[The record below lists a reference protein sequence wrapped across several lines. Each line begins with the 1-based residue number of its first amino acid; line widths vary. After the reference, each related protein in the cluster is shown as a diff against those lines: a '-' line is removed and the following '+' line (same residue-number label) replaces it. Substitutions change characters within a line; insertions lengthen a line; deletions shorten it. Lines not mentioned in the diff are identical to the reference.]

1 MSSRERNSLPAAL
14 HTPSI
19 CPVGAD
25 AIAHRGSRVG
35 VLVLH
40 GFTGSPWEVRPL
52 CEAAIDRGLSVAAPI
67 LPGHAT
73 TVHALDQ
80 VRWHD
85 WLVAAQASHAWLA
98 HHCDVVHL
106 AGFSMGGLLAALL
119 AEQVP
124 KPDRRLALL
133 APAFAVSLPQK
144 WILQVLARVGV
155 VSHLGKADPRLPN
168 GLWPP
173 CYGAIPI
180 HGAQQFL
187 ELMAEVTSK
196 RRVIGGEILH
206 LHGTTDG
213 TIDRQL
219 ARTAVSKTIEGRV
232 RNADIDSG
240 HLLFRDRNAQQALK
254 LTMDFLVDG

>member
-1 MSSRERNSLPAAL
+1 MSSHDRNSLPAAL
-14 HTPSI
+14 HTPSM
-19 CPVGAD
+19 CPVGAQ

-40 GFTGSPWEVRPL
+40 GFTGSPWEVQPL
-52 CEAAIDRGLSVAAPI
+52 CEAAMDRGLSVAAPI

-73 TVHALDQ
+73 TIHALDQ
-80 VRWHD
+80 VQWQD
-85 WLVAAQASHAWLA
+85 WLVAAQLSHAWLA
-98 HHCDVVHL
+98 RNCDVVHL

-119 AEQVP
+119 AEQHP
-124 KPDRRLALL
+124 TPDRRLALL

-155 VSHLGKADPRLPN
+155 VSHLGKADPRLPS
-168 GLWPP
+168 GLRPP
-173 CYGAIPI
+173 CYAAIPI
-180 HGAQQFL
+180 RGAQQFL
-187 ELMAEVTSK
+187 QLMSLVTSK

-206 LHGTTDG
+206 LHGTSDG

-219 ARTAVSKTIEGRV
+219 ARTAVSKAIEGKV

-240 HLLFRDRNAQQALK
+240 HLLFQDRNAQQALK
-254 LTMDFLVDG
+254 LTMDFLTDV